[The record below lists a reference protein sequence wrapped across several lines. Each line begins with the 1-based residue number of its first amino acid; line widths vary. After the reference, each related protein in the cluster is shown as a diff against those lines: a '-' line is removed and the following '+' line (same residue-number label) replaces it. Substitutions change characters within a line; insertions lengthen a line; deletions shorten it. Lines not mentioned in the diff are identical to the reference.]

1 MTYGTEPHF
10 LYKRGDAET
19 SAEAAYAVDTTKL
32 EQMVHDAIINYG
44 EAGCISDMLLDQFE
58 RYPYSSITA
67 RYAALERKGFIYRNG
82 DKAKGRSGRN
92 QLIMRAIKHKKG

>member
-1 MTYGTEPHF
+1 MTYGTEASL

-19 SAEAAYAVDTTKL
+19 SIEAANSVDTTKL
-32 EQMVHDAIINYG
+32 EKMVHDAIIAHG
-44 EAGCISDMLLDQFE
+44 EAGCISDMLLDQFN

-82 DKAKGRSGRN
+82 DKAKGRSGKN
-92 QLIMRAIKHKKG
+92 QLIMRAIEFKKG